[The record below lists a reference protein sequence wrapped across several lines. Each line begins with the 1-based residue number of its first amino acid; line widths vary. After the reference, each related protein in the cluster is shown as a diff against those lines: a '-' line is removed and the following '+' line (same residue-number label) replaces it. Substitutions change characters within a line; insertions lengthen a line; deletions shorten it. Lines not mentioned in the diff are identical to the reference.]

1 MKLYEITGS
10 MKEIETM
17 ISDGVPEDQ
26 LADTIDMIKGD
37 FESKGE
43 SILFL
48 LANLSGDIE
57 AFKTEEKRLSD
68 RRRAIEK
75 SKAKLE
81 EYLVYNMQAMKLKK
95 ISGGIK
101 SASLSKPKPV
111 LKITDESLIPDE
123 YRSIKVVDSIDKKAA
138 LTALKAGTE
147 IPGATIG
154 ESKPGLTIK

>member
-1 MKLYEITGS
+1 MKLYEITGN
-10 MKEIETM
+10 MKEIENM
-17 ISDGVPEDQ
+17 ISEGVPEDQ
-26 LADTIDMIKGD
+26 LIDSIELIKGD

-48 LANLSGDIE
+48 LANMNGDIE
-57 AFKTEEKRLSD
+57 AFKAEEKRLSD

-75 SKAKLE
+75 SKSKLE

-95 ISGGIK
+95 INGGTK
-101 SASLSKPKPV
+101 SASLSKPRPV
-111 LKITDESLIPDE
+111 LSITDESLIPDE

-138 LTALKAGTE
+138 LAALKGGAE

-154 ESKPGLTIK
+154 ESKPGLTLK